1 MAAVSPGQGTARVP
15 LPGWTAAPSPARV
28 AAVVLAPP
36 PGVSEQRDA
45 QRSGKHV
52 AGFFRHLGPLLDSEL
67 AGLGLWLDTS
77 QQAPL
82 DTVRMIL
89 AHGAAGRL

>member
-1 MAAVSPGQGTARVP
+1 MVAEQERGLRAETLAAANAGGMARNY
-15 LPGWTAAPSPARV
+15 
-28 AAVVLAPP
+28 
-36 PGVSEQRDA
+36 
-45 QRSGKHV
+45 
-52 AGFFRHLGPLLDSEL
+52 
-67 AGLGLWLDTS
+67 S

>member
-1 MAAVSPGQGTARVP
+1 VR
-15 LPGWTAAPSPARV
+15 
-28 AAVVLAPP
+28 
-36 PGVSEQRDA
+36 
-45 QRSGKHV
+45 
-52 AGFFRHLGPLLDSEL
+52 GFFRHLGPLLDSEL
-67 AGLGLWLDTS
+67 AGTGLWLDTS